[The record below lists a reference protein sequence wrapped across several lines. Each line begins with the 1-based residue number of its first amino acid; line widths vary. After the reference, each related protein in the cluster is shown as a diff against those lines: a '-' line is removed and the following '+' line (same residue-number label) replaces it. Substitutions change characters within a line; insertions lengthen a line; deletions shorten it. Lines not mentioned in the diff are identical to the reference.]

1 MQQILQQMFRKF
13 QFSNRLPNTYSSEN
27 CRWVPLF
34 FKREVA
40 ALSILI
46 NFESCRC
53 YSRFTNHLNRPAYI
67 EGHRFFYVEGRTE
80 FRGRALGL
88 FTKFSAI
95 TSVDR
100 FIALSLFVNDSLK
113 AVLKRQNR
121 QYFVNLKKNELTNSE
136 LSLNNYFETKT
147 CCSDRFLWFCLI
159 MGEPNWTQP
168 GRRHRLS
175 ARYRG
180 SLSLSHRQLQINQT
194 GF

>member
-1 MQQILQQMFRKF
+1 M
-13 QFSNRLPNTYSSEN
+13 
-27 CRWVPLF
+27 
-34 FKREVA
+34 
-40 ALSILI
+40 ILI

-53 YSRFTNHLNRPAYI
+53 YSRLKNHLNRPAYI
-67 EGHRFFYVEGRTE
+67 EGRRFFFHFEGRNFE
-80 FRGRALGL
+80 DVRADCLRN
-88 FTKFSAI
+88 FQAI
-95 TSVDR
+95 TSVER
-100 FIALSLFVNDSLK
+100 FKTLGLFVNVSLK